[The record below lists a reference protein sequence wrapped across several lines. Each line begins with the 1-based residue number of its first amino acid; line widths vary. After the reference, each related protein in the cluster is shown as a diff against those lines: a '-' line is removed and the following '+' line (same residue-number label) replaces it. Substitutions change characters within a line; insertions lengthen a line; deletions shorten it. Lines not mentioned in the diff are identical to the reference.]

1 MASLKININQVNA
14 DFKNIKDAIVNNGVE
29 IVEGTR
35 TAEYA
40 SKIDD
45 VYKAGH
51 DEFWDTFQ
59 DNGNRTIYIN
69 AFSRWGDVEML
80 SPKYKVV
87 ATRNSSA
94 MFNGSKIKNIDKNKF
109 DLSQATYAPTSS
121 SSTTYCICEYCN
133 YLEVFPD
140 INLQAGYYAFA
151 FNDCFRL
158 HTIEILRV
166 TKECIFATAFRSCEA
181 LKNITIEGEIGNSF
195 DLHWST
201 KLSKESIRG
210 RLATEEE
217 IAMGKNLF
225 TSTIDGNTYYGGIIN
240 VLSDTQGATLTL
252 SRTAVDNAFGSI
264 DSTEWVELITPK
276 SNQYNGLWT
285 ISLV

>member
-1 MASLKININQVNA
+1 MASLEININQVNA

-29 IVEGTR
+29 VTDGTR

-40 SKIDD
+40 GKINEIYENGLANGKQSQYDEIWD
-45 VYKAGH
+45 VI
-51 DEFWDTFQ
+51 Q
-59 DNGNRTIYIN
+59 DYGNRTIYMR
-69 AFSRWGDVEML
+69 AFARWGDIEIL

-87 ATRNSSA
+87 PVNSASA
-94 MFNGSKIKNIDKNKF
+94 IFSGSKIKYIDKEKF
-109 DLSQATYAPTSS
+109 DLSQATYSPSGS
-121 SSTTYCICEYCN
+121 NSTTYCLCEYCN

-166 TKECIFATAFRSCEA
+166 TKECVFATAFRSCEA

-195 DLHWST
+195 DIHWST
-201 KLSKESIRG
+201 LLTRESIESIVTA
-210 RLATEEE
+210 L
-217 IAMGKNLF
+217 
-225 TSTIDGNTYYGGIIN
+225 TSDNT
-240 VLSDTQGATLTL
+240 TAKLTL
-252 SRTAVDNAFGSI
+252 SKTAVINVFGSNYSDQ
-264 DSTEWVELITPK
+264 DSTWMKLITPK
-276 SNQYNGLWT
+276 TSVGWT